1 MYETPPPSFGWTR
14 GERGGIHPEKG
25 GSRFCEELGSLAC
38 FVQILREFPD
48 DCRAILVSQGEFIA
62 RAEQISVACPN
73 VYISDPRLPVF
84 LSLFFFIFLE
94 FSSFSQLAKLWRE
107 LSRSWWALR
116 TFVAW
121 TQTRCIIIA
130 IAVSISKQVRR
141 NDVALDF
148 IFFLVFF
155 FLRQWYLMMT
165 MVFSWG
171 VFFAVFVLRSSCG
184 VSEFLGLGRRDIDWR
199 RSGFRRTGGR

>member
-1 MYETPPPSFGWTR
+1 LDER
-14 GERGGIHPEKG
+14 EERGAVFIQEKG
-25 GSRFCEELGSLAC
+25 GSRFCEELGSLAS
-38 FVQILREFPD
+38 FVQISREFSH
-48 DCRAILVSQGEFIA
+48 DCCAILVSQGEFIA
-62 RAEQISVACPN
+62 RAERIIVACRN

-107 LSRSWWALR
+107 LSRSWWTLR

-121 TQTRCIIIA
+121 TQTRWIIVA

-155 FLRQWYLMMT
+155 F
-165 MVFSWG
+165 
-171 VFFAVFVLRSSCG
+171 SSG
-184 VSEFLGLGRRDIDWR
+184 NDI
-199 RSGFRRTGGR
+199 